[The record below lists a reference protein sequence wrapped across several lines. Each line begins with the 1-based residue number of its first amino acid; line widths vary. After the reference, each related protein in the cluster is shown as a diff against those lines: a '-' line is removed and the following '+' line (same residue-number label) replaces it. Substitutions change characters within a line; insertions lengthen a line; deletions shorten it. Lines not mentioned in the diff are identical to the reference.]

1 MSRLRLRA
9 TPVGGALLVHPRG
22 QLDERA
28 AGFAEGLSD
37 DPQHTLVVVDLPAG
51 VLADEWAAVARLLS
65 PSRYGS
71 LRIVFG
77 RDRGEAVRRAAGLI
91 SERLGRE
98 VVAADGTLV
107 PTVTGGLFTPGDD
120 AAWLRFRPGHPTEPD
135 SRRFPRPHWERSLP
149 GRPRAV
155 SDRTTAQPVP
165 SGVWLRHTDRTLV
178 PGEHRGRIEA
188 APTDPYRLLVILGS
202 PDTPPLPVDD
212 VARYWDSVLPDA
224 RSAVRFHLYGTLDTP
239 ESLSPGQCL
248 ADALDHEVVL
258 CADLPSG
265 TPSRTDDGT
274 MSYVPVG
281 TAVLLR
287 PPAPGSGVP
296 EPREPA
302 AGGELV
308 APGTKAGVAGG
319 AEITAAAAPT
329 AVRPLVPQQA
339 PPRVQMESGTAQR
352 PAGAVREIAAPV
364 GTGPAPEAEG
374 SRPDAG
380 ESPATGEESVA
391 SGDPAVGGDLVP
403 RATPASGKSPVPRE
417 SPTSGESPVPG
428 ADTVAGERPEKTA
441 VVPRAGAPAGNAAPV
456 PAPIGA
462 AEPGTTPDPT
472 PDSTPESVPDSTP
485 DSPAG
490 DRASPAAP
498 PVPGPV
504 PASVPVPAP
513 PLSGP
518 DLAPSDPGR
527 ATSAPGSPDR
537 SGPDL
542 LAAPGL
548 PPGTDPEEAPAAAPA
563 PAPEPAPAP
572 RPVRPAAPRF
582 RLESAAS
589 VPELGPA
596 PEPHPDPEVPAAPD
610 ARERARPAESPAA
623 ASGASDQV
631 RVQPV
636 PGQAACAIPP
646 ERGVARERDWLR
658 RMFSE
663 QYNATAGAVSRVMSE
678 TPGLRG
684 DSRTEADQALTE
696 LVAVRLY
703 LSGDSRGAD
712 SAVRTA
718 AAGPHVPL
726 ARCVTAGLR
735 RLPSYRG
742 PTLLRTRLTDAERA
756 WYHEGRLVT
765 EWAFC
770 HARTSLHTGP
780 RGAGAT
786 DILIWSMTSRR
797 TAQLDPAVPDRVL
810 FLPGTVF
817 KVLRTDGHTVLMRE
831 VSSSEISA
839 DGRVDGQQARLDEI
853 AVKGL
858 GNILDALEKS
868 GTDAAAECAAPP
880 GLVITPDTGR
890 SGREE
895 GATS

>member
-9 TPVGGALLVHPRG
+9 TPVGGALLVHPKG

-120 AAWLRFRPGHPTEPD
+120 AGWLRFRPGHPTEPD

-188 APTDPYRLLVILGS
+188 APTDPHRLLVVLGS

-265 TPSRTDDGT
+265 TPSGTDDGT

-287 PPAPGSGVP
+287 PPASGSGVP

-308 APGTKAGVAGG
+308 APGTRAGVAGG
-319 AEITAAAAPT
+319 AEITAAAAPA

-374 SRPDAG
+374 SPPDAG
-380 ESPATGEESVA
+380 EGPVTGEESVA

-403 RATPASGKSPVPRE
+403 RATPASGKTPVPGENPASGKSPVP
-417 SPTSGESPVPG
+417 GENHVPG
-428 ADTVAGERPEKTA
+428 ADTVTGERPEKTT
-441 VVPRAGAPAGNAAPV
+441 VVPRAGAPAGNAMPV
-456 PAPIGA
+456 PAPIGTA
-462 AEPGTTPDPT
+462 KPGTTPDPVPGPV
-472 PDSTPESVPDSTP
+472 PDSTPEPAPDPVPDPLTTAQAP
-485 DSPAG
+485 PAG
-490 DRASPAAP
+490 P
-498 PVPGPV
+498 
-504 PASVPVPAP
+504 PVPAP
-513 PLSGP
+513 APPLPGP
-518 DLAPSDPGR
+518 DLAPADPGR
-527 ATSAPGSPDR
+527 AASAPGSPDP

-548 PPGTDPEEAPAAAPA
+548 APGTGPEEAPG

-582 RLESAAS
+582 RLESAAP

-610 ARERARPAESPAA
+610 ARERARPAGSPTV

-684 DSRTEADQALTE
+684 DSRAEADQALTE

-839 DGRVDGQQARLDEI
+839 DGRVEGQQARLDEI

-868 GTDAAAECAAPP
+868 GTDAAAECADPP

>member
-120 AAWLRFRPGHPTEPD
+120 AGWLRFRPGHPTEPD

-188 APTDPYRLLVILGS
+188 APTDPYRLLVVLGS

-319 AEITAAAAPT
+319 AEITAAAAPA

-374 SRPDAG
+374 SPPDAG
-380 ESPATGEESVA
+380 ESPATGEEAVA

-403 RATPASGKSPVPRE
+403 RATPASGKSPVPGE
-417 SPTSGESPVPG
+417 SPASGESPVPG
-428 ADTVAGERPEKTA
+428 EDTVAGERPGA
-441 VVPRAGAPAGNAAPV
+441 SVVPRAGAPAGNAAPV

-472 PDSTPESVPDSTP
+472 PESVPDPVADPVP

-490 DRASPAAP
+490 DRASPAGP

-504 PASVPVPAP
+504 PASVPVPVP

-548 PPGTDPEEAPAAAPA
+548 PPGTDPEETPAAAPA

-582 RLESAAS
+582 RLESAAP

-610 ARERARPAESPAA
+610 ARERARPAGSPAA

-726 ARCVTAGLR
+726 ARCVAAGLR